1 MTYEILPIDE
11 CARFRADWERLFT
24 GYVQF
29 YKREMTP
36 EIAEQVWTWL
46 LDPQH
51 GLEGVMAF
59 VDGKPVGIAHFR
71 PMPRPMA
78 GAEIGFL
85 DDLYVDPDVRGHQI
99 GARML
104 EHLAEIGRARGWAIM
119 RWLTGDDNY
128 RARTLYDR
136 HAAKSTF
143 NLYEMK
149 L

>member
-1 MTYEILPIDE
+1 MTCEIRPIEE
-11 CARFRADWERLFT
+11 CTGFRADWERLFT
-24 GYVQF
+24 LYVQF

-46 LDPQH
+46 LDPRH
-51 GLEGVMAF
+51 GLEGAMAF
-59 VDGKPVGIAHFR
+59 VDGKPAAIAHFR
-71 PMPRPMA
+71 SMPRPMA

-85 DDLYVDPDVRGHQI
+85 DDLYVDPEVRGNRI

-104 EHLAEIGRARGWAIM
+104 EHLADIGRARGWAII

-136 HAAKSTF
+136 HAAKSAF